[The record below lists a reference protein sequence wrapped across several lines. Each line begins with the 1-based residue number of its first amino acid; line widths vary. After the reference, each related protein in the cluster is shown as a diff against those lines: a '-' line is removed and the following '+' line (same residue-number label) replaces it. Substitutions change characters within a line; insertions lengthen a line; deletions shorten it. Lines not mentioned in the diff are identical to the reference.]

1 MGGILGG
8 KKSTISHSENRI
20 NALQI
25 QQSTYGT
32 VIPVVFG
39 TNRLAG
45 NLIDYIDFTAIPHTT
60 TTHSGGKGGGGV
72 TSSETTY
79 TYTVAAVMSLCEGPI
94 VTTGKIWKDKEVY
107 ENSNKLGMSIFIG
120 DERQKPWNYFLSKHP
135 ERALYYPGTAYIA
148 AAALDLGNSGSLPGF
163 NFEVAGKG
171 IYKDKDALP
180 RDIIAAILSD
190 AQIGVGFPAEY
201 MDTFELFNT
210 YCIANKIAFSPVY
223 TAQTEAQEI
232 ITDLCKAANAE
243 PVWSQGRLKIIPY
256 GLEEIT
262 ANGVTYK
269 PPIAPVYDLTL
280 DDFVYEEGESA
291 VKIKPNLTCD
301 RYNIQS
307 VEIMNRAND
316 YNVEPIKVSDDPDV
330 AQRGPRQGD
339 AMEMHFITTVEVG
352 QFAAQSILQREL
364 YVPKQYEFTLT
375 FRHALL
381 DPMDVVTIT
390 ELDFLGLDKVPV
402 RIISIEEQDDFALK
416 IVAEDCPDGVNS
428 PALYATQPATR
439 PTLSYNID
447 PGNINDPVIFE
458 APPEITQSGLETWI
472 AVSGGEYW
480 GGCTVWASDSGD
492 TYKRIG
498 SIHGPARMGKLTAP
512 LAAYE
517 AGEGFASNEDMEN
530 RLSVELTGGDQLI
543 SGSVEDA
550 KNLNTLCIVG
560 DEIMS
565 YAYATLTDIR
575 HYDLNYLMRGA
586 YQTQNTAHLAG
597 TFFLRLDNAIFKY
610 PFDKDK
616 IGKPLHLKFTSFNI
630 YNSGEQ
636 SLADVKAY
644 THVLSAQPPPKVNR
658 VVIDEDTYVLRDG
671 TVLSD
676 ILVTFD
682 EPSYAIKDHYNIY
695 YNLNDAGWQYAGMAQ
710 SGSYRI
716 KALPQAKNII
726 VKVTTV
732 NRYGFESSGALSG
745 TYKITGKSDLPPEV
759 TGLTLTPDEYNRA
772 NILLKWDS
780 VNFTEVPDI
789 KGYEVRLGEEWDTA
803 TKISNILTLPK
814 HAHVVPDNGSYTF
827 MVKSIDNSGNY
838 AKNPGS
844 KTQTFFVVPD
854 APTDL
859 TYMQEPKD
867 RTMVTISWIPS
878 PGKDIAGYELR
889 YGGGWE
895 TGTRIG
901 FTQEASY
908 VWNTAKSGTYNVMV
922 KAKTVAGHMSI
933 AANLI
938 AAIFLEAYDVTGFGG
953 GQSTTDR
960 TQVHLKWDEPL
971 SLDISH
977 YEIRVGASWDTGLL
991 IGQHITDIY
1000 FDTQINE
1007 EKIYT
1012 YWIKAVSV
1020 AGKYSLYPTKLECI
1034 FDLNPAPVTNIVLE
1048 QDENDRSLVNVSWT
1062 GIKEIDLLHYEIR
1075 YGWTWETAKILVTT
1089 ANTNYQFRPD
1099 NDTGNV
1105 KVMIKSVNTA
1115 QFYSDETSASLYVT
1129 LEPQAVENFIVQQNG
1144 EYIELYWDRANEHD
1158 VVGFE
1163 IREGWTFDY
1172 GALIATNVTG
1182 NNYRYKV
1189 DFEGVYHYWIK
1200 AINRSNKYSA
1210 KPADQELLVV
1220 DLPEKNI
1227 VQSFDEIITKDG
1239 IHHDS
1244 EFAPSEINWQT
1255 IGGRWPDY
1263 PTTTFEEVGGRQ
1275 VLKLLKKADGSYPA
1289 KGVYECKRIDVG
1301 KVITANI
1308 SLKFLST
1315 VKFRGDTTAVCQ
1327 MRVSKDAVTWT
1338 VWKDFLPAKFVFRYI
1353 ELRVNLATA
1362 NKTKT
1367 PEVNR
1372 FDLIIDLPDI
1382 EKAGTLKV
1390 PIGGSRINYDKE
1402 FYIEPIVTPYAIGSG
1417 IRVEV
1422 TSRDKK
1428 GFNAR
1433 VLNLS
1438 GTDVGGTID
1447 WRARGY

>member
-180 RDIIAAILSD
+180 RDIIAAILAD
-190 AQIGVGFPAEY
+190 TQIGVGFPEEY
-201 MDTFELFNT
+201 MDTFDLFNT

-243 PVWSQGRLKIIPY
+243 PVWSQGKLKIIPY

-269 PPIAPVYDLTL
+269 PPVAPVYDLTL
-280 DDFVYEEGESA
+280 DDFIYEEGEPA

-307 VEIMNRAND
+307 VEIMNRVND
-316 YNVEPIKVSDDPDV
+316 YNVEPIKVSDDPDI

-339 AMEMHFITTVEVG
+339 AMEMHFITTPEVG

-517 AGEGFASNEDMEN
+517 AGEGFESNEDMEN

-565 YAYATLTDIR
+565 YAYATLTDVR
-575 HYDLNYLMRGA
+575 RYDLNYLMRGA
-586 YQTQNTAHLAG
+586 YQTQNTAHETGA
-597 TFFLRLDNAIFKY
+597 FFLRLDNAIFKY

-616 IGKPLHLKFTSFNI
+616 IGKTLHLKFTSFNI

-644 THVLSAQPPPKVNR
+644 AHVLSVQLPPEVR
-658 VVIDEDTYVLRDG
+658 QVAIDEDTYILRDG

-676 ILVTFD
+676 ILVTFN
-682 EPSYAIKDHYNIY
+682 EPSYTIKDHYNIY
-695 YNLNDAGWQYAGMAQ
+695 YDLNNGGWQYAGMAQ

-732 NRYGFESSGALSG
+732 NRYGFESSGELSG
-745 TYKITGKSDLPPEV
+745 TYQITGKSELPPDV

-772 NILLKWDS
+772 NILLVWD
-780 VNFTEVPDI
+780 VVKLTEVPDI

-803 TKISNILTLPK
+803 AKISNILTLPK

-859 TYMQEPKD
+859 AYVQEPKD
-867 RTMVTISWIPS
+867 RTMVTISWTPS

-901 FTQEASY
+901 FTQENSY
-908 VWNTAKSGTYNVMV
+908 VWTTPQSGTYNIMV
-922 KAKTVAGHMSI
+922 KAETVAGHMSI

-938 AAIFLEAYDVTGFGG
+938 AAIFLEAYDVTGFSG
-953 GQSTTDR
+953 GQSIIER
-960 TQVHLKWDEPL
+960 TQIHLVWDEPL

-977 YEIRVGASWDTGLL
+977 YEIHSGESWDNGAV
-991 IGQHITDIY
+991 IGQHITNIY
-1000 FDTQINE
+1000 FDTRISA
-1007 EKIYT
+1007 EKTYT

-1020 AGKYSLYPTKLECI
+1020 AGKYSLYPAKFACI
-1034 FDLNPAPVTNIVLE
+1034 FDLNPAPVSDIVLS
-1048 QDENDRSLVNVSWT
+1048 QDENDKSLINISWQ
-1062 GIKEIDLLHYEIR
+1062 GVHEIDLLYYEIR
-1075 YGWTWETAKILVTT
+1075 YGWTWESAKVLIQTNNTT
-1089 ANTNYQFRPD
+1089 YQFRPD
-1099 NDTGNV
+1099 GASGNV
-1105 KVMIKSVNTA
+1105 KILIKAVNAA
-1115 QFYSDETSASLYVT
+1115 QFYSDEASQSLYTT
-1129 LEPQAVENFIVQQNG
+1129 LEPQMVENLIIQQNG
-1144 EYIELYWDRANEHD
+1144 EYVELYWDRAYEHD
-1158 VVGFE
+1158 VVGYE

-1172 GALIATNVTG
+1172 AALIATNVTG

-1189 DFEGVYHYWIK
+1189 DFDGNYHYHVK
-1200 AINRSNKYSA
+1200 AINRSNKFSTKA
-1210 KPADQELLVV
+1210 ADAYVEVV
-1220 DLPEKNI
+1220 DLPPKNI
-1227 VQSFDEIITKDG
+1227 VQAFDEVESKDG
-1239 IHHDS
+1239 IHHNT
-1244 EFAPSEINWQT
+1244 EFAHSEINWQT
-1255 IGGRWPDY
+1255 IGGKWSDY
-1263 PTTTFEEVGGRQ
+1263 PTLKFSEVGGLN
-1275 VLKLLKKADGSYPA
+1275 VLRLLKQTDGTYPA
-1289 KGVYECKRIDVG
+1289 SGVYECKRIDVG
-1301 KVITANI
+1301 KVVTANI
-1308 SLKFLST
+1308 SAKFLST
-1315 VKFRGDTTAVCQ
+1315 VKYQGETSAILQ
-1327 MRVSKDAVTWT
+1327 MRVSKDAETWT
-1338 VWKDFLPAKFVFRYI
+1338 IWKDFLPAKFVFRYV
-1353 ELRVNLATA
+1353 EARVNLMTSNSEKTA
-1362 NKTKT
+1362 
-1367 PEVNR
+1367 EVND
-1372 FDLIIDLPDI
+1372 FKIYIDLPDI
-1382 EKAGTLKV
+1382 NKRGTVTV
-1390 PIGGSRINYDKE
+1390 PIGGMRISYDKE
-1402 FYIEPIVTPYAIGSG
+1402 FYIEPVVTCMAIGIG
-1417 IRVEV
+1417 VHAEV
-1422 TSRDKK
+1422 TNRDKK
-1428 GFNAR
+1428 GFNTKI
-1433 VLNLS
+1433 LDLIGQDIGGKLDWESS
-1438 GTDVGGTID
+1438 G
-1447 WRARGY
+1447 Y